1 MFYAFYLMVKP
12 HDILDSESFGPH
24 SLGKSWTTCN
34 FIWSCYLF
42 YIIIDQCVPQ
52 NYVQML
58 IMLK

>member
-1 MFYAFYLMVKP
+1 MVKP
-12 HDILDSESFGPH
+12 HYILDSESFGPH
-24 SLGKSWTTCN
+24 SLGKSWTICN

-42 YIIIDQCVPQ
+42 YIIIDQFVPQ